1 MRAIAIA
8 VIMAVASGCF
18 AGDDIDKLV
27 TRLNSETGGLWMNGG
42 QPSFNVAS
50 NAPPAEVIG
59 AAAKAWRIAQGTN
72 ELTIVGIREVQ
83 LTGPLGPPWRAALL
97 KTPSGTK
104 ILLFRFQG
112 KDHWWTRFYDV
123 TDDKPNHTSEG
134 IRQPADGS
142 PKPSM

>member
-1 MRAIAIA
+1 
-8 VIMAVASGCF
+8 MAVASGCL
-18 AGDDIDKLV
+18 AADPIEKLA
-27 TRLNSETGGLWMNGG
+27 TRLNSETGGLWMNGV
-42 QPSFNVAS
+42 QPSFTVAS

-59 AAAKAWRIAQGTN
+59 AAAKAWRMVQGTN
-72 ELTIVGIREVQ
+72 ELTIVEIREIL

-123 TDDKPNHTSEG
+123 PKKEQN
-134 IRQPADGS
+134 
-142 PKPSM
+142 KPSETTL